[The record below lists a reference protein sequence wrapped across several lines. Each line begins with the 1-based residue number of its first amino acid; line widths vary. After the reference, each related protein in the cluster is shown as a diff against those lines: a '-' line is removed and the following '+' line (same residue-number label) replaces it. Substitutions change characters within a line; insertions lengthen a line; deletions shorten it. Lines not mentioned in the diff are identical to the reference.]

1 MTTVTTNAPPPEVEV
16 LAKAERRTFT
26 AEYKRKILQ
35 QVDAATEPGAIAA
48 ILRREG
54 IYSSHLAT
62 WRAARERGELAGL
75 APKRR
80 GPKPAVRDPR
90 DKRIADLE
98 RENARV
104 TARLRRA
111 EGLIELQKKVAD
123 LLRVELPPVPPIEEA
138 GS

>member
-1 MTTVTTNAPPPEVEV
+1 MTTVTNDTSPEVEV

-26 AEYKRKILQ
+26 AEYKRKVLQ

-54 IYSSHLAT
+54 IYSSHLAS

-75 APKRR
+75 TPNRR

-90 DKRIADLE
+90 DRKIAVLE

-123 LLRVELPPVPPIEEA
+123 LLGIELPPAPPSEEPR
-138 GS
+138 S